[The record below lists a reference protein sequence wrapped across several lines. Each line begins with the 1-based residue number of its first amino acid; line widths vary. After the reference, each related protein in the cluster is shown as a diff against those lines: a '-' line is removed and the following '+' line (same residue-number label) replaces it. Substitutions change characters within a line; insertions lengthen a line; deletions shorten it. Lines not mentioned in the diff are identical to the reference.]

1 MDMTEAAK
9 LTIYIGEADRYQG
22 KRLHR
27 AIVNLLRAE
36 GIAGATVLRGME
48 GYGASRRVH
57 TARILD
63 LSDNLPIVI
72 VAIDTPQRVGAIAPR
87 IAAMVT
93 GGLVTIERVSIVV
106 SLGVH

>member
-1 MDMTEAAK
+1 MDRTEAAK

-22 KRLHR
+22 KRLYR

-36 GIAGATVLRGME
+36 GIAGATVLHGME

-63 LSDNLPIVI
+63 LSDNLPVVI
-72 VAIDTPQRVGAIAPR
+72 VAIDTPERMEAIASR

-93 GGLVTIERVSIVV
+93 GGLMTMERVSIVG
-106 SLGVH
+106 SLGAH